1 MKGLSPQEWGHLVRR
16 AAKCGIAPVLYARC
30 RAGRWLGLLPPEVLF
45 ELREISLQ
53 AAITSLQHWK
63 EIPQM
68 LRVLQATG
76 IEVVLLKGAH
86 LAEVVYAN
94 RALRPMYDVDIL
106 VRQTDLLRAE
116 VKLLEMGYGPAAISN
131 NGFDFAGHHHLPPL
145 AKPGGGKIE
154 IHWSIER
161 PDTPFKIDVDGLW
174 KRARPAMIAGVE
186 VLVLSPEDLI
196 LHLCLH
202 ASFDHEYDF
211 GIRSLWDIAE
221 VLRHYRDEIDWEQV
235 ALRAGQ
241 WGVGKYVYLTLH
253 LACELV
259 GAAVP
264 DGVMSSLR
272 PDGFD
277 PQVAAW
283 GVAQIFAEEPTLSMS
298 PNLAQVW
305 GLKRV
310 REKVAL
316 LLRRA
321 FPPLS
326 VMSRA
331 YPAAAGSKW
340 IFLYYPVRW
349 KYLLQQYGRPA
360 WRLAR
365 RDEAMAVLAERELQR
380 GALRAWLA
388 PDGSLDHPSDSLSPP
403 AGEGGGEGA
412 KRRNPRCED
421 DRPLVIGHW

>member
-1 MKGLSPQEWGHLVRR
+1 MDLKRQALLLRDWLQPGADGRPSAEVERLSPHEWGHLVRR
-16 AAKCGIAPVLYARC
+16 AARRGIAPVLYAC
-30 RAGRWLGLLPPEVLF
+30 CQASRWRGVLPPEVF
-45 ELREISLQ
+45 WELREIAIQ
-53 AAITSLQHWK
+53 AAITSLQHWR
-63 EIPQM
+63 EVPQL
-68 LRVLQATG
+68 LRALRADG
-76 IEVVLLKGAH
+76 IEVILLKGVH
-86 LAEVVYAN
+86 LAEVVYGN

-116 VKLLEMGYGPAAISN
+116 VKLLEMGYGPAVISN

-174 KRARPAMIAGVE
+174 KRARPAVIAGVE
-186 VLVLSPEDLI
+186 GLVLSPEDLI

-202 ASFDHEYDF
+202 ASFDHEFDF
-211 GIRSLWDIAE
+211 GLRSLWDIAE

-235 ALRAGQ
+235 TLRAGQ

-253 LACELV
+253 LARELV

-264 DGVMSSLR
+264 DGVMSSVC

-283 GVAQIFAEEPTLSMS
+283 GMAQIFAEGPIPSMS

-305 GLKRV
+305 GLKRL
-310 REKVAL
+310 REKAAL
-316 LLRRA
+316 LLRRV
-321 FPPLS
+321 FPPLP
-326 VMSRA
+326 VMARA
-331 YPAAAGSKW
+331 YPAAAESKW
-340 IFLYYPVRW
+340 IYFYYPVRW

-365 RDEAMAVLAERELQR
+365 RDEALTVLAERELQR
-380 GALRAWLA
+380 TALRAWLA
-388 PDGSLDHPSDSLSPP
+388 PDGSGHQ
-403 AGEGGGEGA
+403 GA
-412 KRRNPRCED
+412 ARRA
-421 DRPLVIGHW
+421 